1 MVETVRREDITLLPE
16 YQEKFLKDLLASTGS
31 LTETATDLP
40 DRAVAG
46 LSPTTQ
52 QAFDLTRGSVGIADP
67 FIADAATT
75 TAAGVDAFGAGLGAF
90 GQGIGSL
97 AGTEA
102 RFDPSQIQQF
112 MNPFEDAVVQQ
123 AQEDARRASAL
134 LGTQLG
140 AQAAGRGAFGGSRA
154 AVAQTEQNRNLL
166 DQLSRTTSDLRRSG
180 FESAATRSQKAF
192 EDALNRQQRGAQIF
206 GQLGQGIGQLG
217 QGIGRLGLQQAAL
230 GETAQQASLRDIAA
244 LGNVGRAE
252 QAQRQAELDANFRN
266 QMAQFQEPFTRLSFQ
281 SDIFRGVPSTQQ
293 RISTAQTPS
302 PSTASQVAGLGLG
315 LYGLSQTPLLGG
327 LLGGKTP

>member
-16 YQEKFLKDLLASTGS
+16 YQEEFLKDLLASTGS

-46 LSPTTQ
+46 FSPTTE
-52 QAFDLTRGSVGIADP
+52 QAFDLTRESVGIADP
-67 FIADAATT
+67 FIADAADT
-75 TAAGVDAFGAGLGAF
+75 TAAGISAFGTGLGAF

-97 AGTEA
+97 AGTDA
-102 RFDPSQIQQF
+102 RFDPSQIQEF

-166 DQLSRTTSDLRRSG
+166 DQLSRTTADLRRSG
-180 FESAATRSQKAF
+180 FEAAATRSQKAF

-230 GETAQQASLRDIAA
+230 GETAQQAAFRDIAA

-252 QAQRQAELDANFRN
+252 QAQRQAELDAEFAN
-266 QMAQFQEPFTRLSFQ
+266 QMAQYQEPFTRLSFQ

-293 RISTAQTPS
+293 RITTDERPS

-327 LLGGKTP
+327 LLGGKTG

>member
-16 YQEKFLKDLLASTGS
+16 YQEEFLKDLLASTGS

-46 LSPTTQ
+46 FSPTTE
-52 QAFDLTRGSVGIADP
+52 QAFDLTRQNVGIADP
-67 FIADAATT
+67 FIADAAAT
-75 TAAGVDAFGAGLGAF
+75 TAAGIDAFGAGLGAF

-97 AGTEA
+97 AGTDA
-102 RFDPSQIQQF
+102 RFDPSQIQEF

-134 LGTQLG
+134 LGARLG

-154 AVAQTEQNRNLL
+154 AVAQTEQDRNLL
-166 DQLSRTTSDLRRSG
+166 DQLSRTTADLRRQG

-266 QMAQFQEPFTRLSFQ
+266 QMAQYQEPFTRLSFQ

-293 RISTAQTPS
+293 RITTEDRPS

>member
-1 MVETVRREDITLLPE
+1 MVETVRREELTVLPD
-16 YQEKFLKDLLASTGS
+16 YQEQYLKDLLASTES
-31 LTETATDLP
+31 LTGTATDLP

-46 LSPTTQ
+46 LSPTTE
-52 QAFDLTRGSVGIADP
+52 QAFDLTRENVGIADP

-75 TAAGVDAFGAGLGAF
+75 TAAGIDAFGAGLGAF
-90 GQGIGSL
+90 GQGIVSL

-102 RFDPSQIQQF
+102 RFDTSQIQQF

-134 LGTQLG
+134 HGTQLG
-140 AQAAGRGAFGGSRA
+140 AQAAGRGACGGSRA

-166 DQLSRTTSDLRRSG
+166 DQLSRTTSDLRRQG
-180 FESAATRSQKAF
+180 FEAAAPRSQKAF
-192 EDALNRQQRGAQIF
+192 EDALNSQQRGAQIF

-266 QMAQFQEPFTRLSFQ
+266 QMAQYQEPFTRLSFQ

-293 RISTAQTPS
+293 RITTAQTPS

>member
-1 MVETVRREDITLLPE
+1 MVETVRREELTVLPD
-16 YQEKFLKDLLASTGS
+16 YQEQYLKDLLASTES
-31 LTETATDLP
+31 LTGTATDLP

-46 LSPTTQ
+46 LSPTTE
-52 QAFDLTRGSVGIADP
+52 QAFDLTRGSVGIAAP
-67 FIADAATT
+67 FIA
-75 TAAGVDAFGAGLGAF
+75 
-90 GQGIGSL
+90 
-97 AGTEA
+97 E
-102 RFDPSQIQQF
+102 QF

-166 DQLSRTTSDLRRSG
+166 DQLSRTTADLRRSG
-180 FESAATRSQKAF
+180 FEAAATRSQKAF

-266 QMAQFQEPFTRLSFQ
+266 QMAQYQEPFTRLSFQ

-293 RISTAQTPS
+293 LITTAQTPS